1 MASFGA
7 KMARV
12 GRIGLATGAAVLTS
26 DSQWL
31 KVGLKGLTIITIR

>member
-31 KVGLKGLTIITIR
+31 KVGLTIITIR